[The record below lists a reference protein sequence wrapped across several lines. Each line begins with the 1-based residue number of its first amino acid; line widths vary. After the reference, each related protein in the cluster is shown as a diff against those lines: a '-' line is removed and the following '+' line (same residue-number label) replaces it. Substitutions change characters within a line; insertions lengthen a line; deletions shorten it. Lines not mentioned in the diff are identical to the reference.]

1 MSIAIFDVDFEEAGR
16 ILKPHGAA
24 LRDLIANAIAVE
36 RERCAQ
42 ISENFNAAGKPIAK
56 AIRQSPS

>member
-1 MSIAIFDVDFEEAGR
+1 VSIAIFDVDFEEANR
-16 ILKPHGAA
+16 LLAPHGAM
-24 LRDLIANAIAVE
+24 LRDLIANAISVE

-42 ISENFNAAGKPIAK
+42 ISENFNAAGTPIAK